1 MIPLA
6 HWLASGGHDAHV
18 GAGFPGPQSPA
29 TDTPRPEQEPDRA
42 GPHESTA
49 DMSGYIRELEDS
61 LECVKRQ
68 AEQARNEN
76 QKRETELLERCGLE
90 WTQIIAGHMDAI
102 ATGLR
107 SDLEIVMNDL
117 LAPFLANAVRQAAI
131 RQLVDLIEQTVTG
144 SADLEL
150 VVNVPQ
156 DLHETLAAHFA
167 KRGLT
172 ATFCDAAEISVSTGS
187 QKHRFEELGKKW
199 LATLAFEAT

>member
-6 HWLASGGHDAHV
+6 HWLASGGHDADV
-18 GAGFPGPQSPA
+18 RAGVHGPQSPA
-29 TDTPRPEQEPDRA
+29 TDMPRPEQEPDPAASLEPA
-42 GPHESTA
+42 GNL
-49 DMSGYIRELEDS
+49 SGHIRELEDS
-61 LECVKRQ
+61 LELAKSQ
-68 AEQARNEN
+68 AEQARNEH
-76 QKRETELLERCGLE
+76 QKRESELLERCGLE

-117 LAPFLANAVRQAAI
+117 LTPFLARAVRQAAI

-156 DLHETLAAHFA
+156 DLHETLAAYFA
-167 KRGLT
+167 KRGFT

-199 LATLAFEAT
+199 LATLAFEAS